1 MLIEVFQ
8 VKNSDPF
15 EKILNAMN
23 KKEMKN
29 MVEDLKKEKDNL
41 MDILKTEE
49 KKNVNYKF

>member
-1 MLIEVFQ
+1 MFQ

-29 MVEDLKKEKDNL
+29 MVEDLKKEKSSL
-41 MDILKTEE
+41 MGILKTEE
-49 KKNVNYKF
+49 QKKVA

>member
-1 MLIEVFQ
+1 MYQ

-29 MVEDLKKEKDNL
+29 MVEDLKKEKINL
-41 MDILKTEE
+41 LKELNNSE
-49 KKNVNYKF
+49 KSVIQ